1 MTDRET
7 LLARAEQADRQM
19 MWNLDKALS
28 GGTAWRQATAE
39 WAIIARDLRTRAASY
54 SPMTNGEVSEPPLK
68 REGLYRAGGGHAPAS
83 GSRDGSE
90 ILAPAMEAARIPAAP
105 EGMIE
110 RAARALRKV
119 HNHMTVEQLQG
130 GMDMDLIRAQAAIA
144 ALSAIPIPATGE
156 ADHSK
161 LIGDL
166 RTVFGGESE
175 GWSTIRTA
183 TLERAI
189 AALLIPATGELEKA
203 LRKAA
208 ARLRLAS
215 DGPEDKATIRKWSDE
230 ALAATKGAE

>member
-1 MTDRET
+1 MSENDMTIET
-7 LLARAEQADRQM
+7 LRERVARA
-19 MWNLDKALS
+19 
-28 GGTAWRQATAE
+28 
-39 WAIIARDLRTRAASY
+39 IAPYLPVAA
-54 SPMTNGEVSEPPLK
+54 
-68 REGLYRAGGGHAPAS
+68 
-83 GSRDGSE
+83 GSNPDCDDQ
-90 ILAPAMEAARIPAAP
+90 
-105 EGMIE
+105 
-110 RAARALRKV
+110 
-119 HNHMTVEQLQG
+119 N
-130 GMDMDLIRAQAAIA
+130 RAQDHARSVARA
-144 ALSAIPIPATGE
+144 ALSAIPIPATE
-156 ADHSK
+156 EVDHSK

-230 ALAATKGAE
+230 ALAATKDDE